1 MKQIPMNNGYTLILP
16 DLQITAEML
25 QEAKDAAAEAIR
37 EQEMFKRQFFENI
50 CVRKEDLSHEED
62 TLFNL
67 RKRYHRP

>member
-1 MKQIPMNNGYTLILP
+1 MNNGYTLILS

-37 EQEMFKRQFFENI
+37 EQEMFRRQFFENI
-50 CVRKEDLSHEED
+50 CVRKEDLNHEED

>member
-1 MKQIPMNNGYTLILP
+1 MKQIPMNNGYTLILS

-37 EQEMFKRQFFENI
+37 EQEMFRRQFFENI
-50 CVRKEDLSHEED
+50 CVRKEDLNHEED

>member
-1 MKQIPMNNGYTLILP
+1 MKQIPLSSGYTLILP

-37 EQEMFKRQFFENI
+37 AREMFRRQFFENI
-50 CVRKEDLSHEED
+50 CVRKEDLNHEED

-67 RKRYHRP
+67 RK